1 VVFPKSLIIA
11 QCIGTMSLEPHA
23 PRMGEFP
30 TRDDGVIRV
39 TGMRGNGAL
48 NGLTRVTN

>member
-1 VVFPKSLIIA
+1 VHWH
-11 QCIGTMSLEPHA
+11 HA

-39 TGMRGNGAL
+39 TGMRGNGAIRL
-48 NGLTRVTN
+48 FLKKRLFLRSPKSPWGLA